1 MEQTVTLMPIG
12 RIRTPFT
19 ALAGM
24 PVQPGGARG
33 TLGRLELDP
42 ELAPGL
48 ADLDGFSHI
57 YLIYCFHASKGYD
70 LTVTPYL
77 DDTPRGLFATRA
89 PRRPNPIGL
98 SVVELVAVDDGVHVN
113 LRELRRLIAATDR
126 IVASL
131 FICEVCAAADRNA
144 LLPQRIG
151 ELVDER
157 RAGVRL
163 ELVVAVALHLADK
176 DSAARWT
183 AEEPGSLSRR
193 ARQSKRQQ
201 QGHQQE

>member
-98 SVVELVAVDDGVHVN
+98 SVVELVAVDGPVVHVRGVDV
-113 LRELRRLIAATDR
+113 LDGTPLLDIKPYAPGFDAPGTPVRSGWLEGRGET
-126 IVASL
+126 VAHTKS
-131 FICEVCAAADRNA
+131 D
-144 LLPQRIG
+144 
-151 ELVDER
+151 
-157 RAGVRL
+157 
-163 ELVVAVALHLADK
+163 
-176 DSAARWT
+176 ARFVPP
-183 AEEPGSLSRR
+183 A
-193 ARQSKRQQ
+193 
-201 QGHQQE
+201 